1 VRIVTA
7 ELARVG
13 QALSSAHAENARLQG
28 ALEALRAEFRMGV
41 REASQGAAAEYV
53 RARAETAA
61 LATELRHAEARE
73 RDAVLKA
80 GAARADAEAERLSFQ
95 RGVEQERLLFKRALA
110 ELQVAVGTALE
121 IPM

>member
-1 VRIVTA
+1 
-7 ELARVG
+7 
-13 QALSSAHAENARLQG
+13 
-28 ALEALRAEFRMGV
+28 MGV
-41 REASQGAAAEYV
+41 REASAGAAAEYVRALSPGESGRSPGECGRSPGGAAAEYV

-95 RGVEQERLLFKRALA
+95 RGAEQERLLFKRALA
-110 ELQVAVGTALE
+110 ELQVAVGTALQ